1 MIKAQKPDLEISCQ
15 RVSREGLHVHLP
27 LSRQNVNKEVR
38 DYPTAEFMMSGIDI
52 NPLTPRND
60 QHITS
65 PHNIPGIGFSGRSCY
80 LDLTRNYC

>member
-52 NPLTPRND
+52 NPLTPRVDKNVTFPYKTPSLSSK
-60 QHITS
+60 QVMRVLLLI
-65 PHNIPGIGFSGRSCY
+65 R
-80 LDLTRNYC
+80 